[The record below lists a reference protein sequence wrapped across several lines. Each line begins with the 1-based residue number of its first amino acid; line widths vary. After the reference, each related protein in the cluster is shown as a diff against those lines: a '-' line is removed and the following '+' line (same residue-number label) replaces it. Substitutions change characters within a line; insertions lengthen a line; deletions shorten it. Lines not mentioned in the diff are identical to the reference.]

1 MQVIIHLNVVWDL
14 LLVLNVWKTD
24 QLLIQVICVKW
35 PNNACNGLGNKL
47 QSLVISNDQ
56 MILQLCGN
64 NDFSLLEGF
73 IKLKYIFG

>member
-1 MQVIIHLNVVWDL
+1 MFGRLINFLFEL
-14 LLVLNVWKTD
+14 YVLNDQIMHVTD
-24 QLLIQVICVKW
+24 Q
-35 PNNACNGLGNKL
+35 GNKL
-47 QSLVISNDQ
+47 RSLVISNDQ